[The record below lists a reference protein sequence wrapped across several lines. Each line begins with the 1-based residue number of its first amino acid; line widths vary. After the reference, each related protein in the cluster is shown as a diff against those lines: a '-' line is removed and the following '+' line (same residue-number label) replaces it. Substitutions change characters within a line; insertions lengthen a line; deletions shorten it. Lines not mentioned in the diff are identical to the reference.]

1 MFTIKSRG
9 SISMHL
15 KTVIS
20 LIVSSM
26 LLIQSSISAAQK
38 PSAAQIEQFK
48 QLPASQQ
55 QALAKQYG
63 IDLGALG
70 NSGYPQPNINQGD
83 KNNNRQPL
91 MQIESELQSNT
102 LKSNTLRNETLEHD
116 LRLELIDEEP
126 EPLTPFGY
134 QLFENAPTSFMPAID
149 IPIPSEYVMG
159 PGDNIIVQLYGK
171 ENLSHALTINREG
184 EIQFPK
190 LGPIVVAGLSF
201 TNVKSLITDTIDEQM
216 IGVKA
221 SVTMGALRSIRIF
234 ILGEAT
240 LPGSY
245 TVNSLS
251 TMTNALFASG
261 GISTMGSLR
270 NIQLKRGG
278 QLVTTLDLY
287 DLLLKGDTT
296 SDARLLPG
304 DVIFIPPIGKTVGV
318 GGEVRRPAIYE
329 LNKEV
334 TANQAIALAGG
345 FLATAYPQASR
356 IERINDN
363 GQRTLV
369 DVNLKTRQGKNLAI
383 KDADTLQ
390 IFSVLDR
397 VEDIVEVEGHVK
409 RPGGSAWRPG
419 LQFTD
424 VIGSADD
431 LLPNAD
437 LSIALIVTEQ
447 GPSHQLVVK
456 SFSPNAAFAAQEHN
470 SKANPLLTAQ
480 DRIILFDYSTDRVE
494 ILQDIVESLAVQS
507 SIDQRRQLVTIN
519 GNVRF
524 PGKYPLASKASAQ
537 QMIALAGGLTDRAF
551 SLGAELTRYVIDA
564 QQHQTI
570 KHFNIALSESHN
582 FVLQEEDSIHIKQLP
597 NWKGS
602 ETVVIEGEVMF
613 PGTYTIQRGETL
625 SKVIQRAG
633 GLNDYA
639 FIEASI
645 FSRAALRELE
655 KIRLDELQQQL
666 ESDIATSNIQEGG
679 DNIAKEEAEQ
689 LLESMEEIRPTGRMV
704 IDLANILEKPDSYD
718 VVLKNGD
725 RLIVPMQ
732 RQTVTV
738 VGEVQH
744 ATSHLFE
751 NKLSLNEYIER
762 SGGTTIKADKKRIY
776 VVRANGSV
784 YLPGESRWFKRGV
797 KGVQPGDTVVVPLDA
812 DRMKKLT
819 LWSSV
824 SEIVYRMALGAAA
837 VASF

>member
-1 MFTIKSRG
+1 MDSRG
-9 SISMHL
+9 SITMHL
-15 KTVIS
+15 KYLIS
-20 LIVSSM
+20 LMFSAV
-26 LLIQSSISAAQK
+26 LLIQSSTSAAQT

-63 IDLGALG
+63 IDLGALT
-70 NSGYPQPNINQGD
+70 NSGYPQPNINEGEVS
-83 KNNNRQPL
+83 NNRQPVTP
-91 MQIESELQSNT
+91 INSELVHQEVEVDP
-102 LKSNTLRNETLEHD
+102 L
-116 LRLELIDEEP
+116 LELTEPEP
-126 EPLTPFGY
+126 EPLAPFGY

-201 TNVKSLITDTIDEQM
+201 TQVKSLITDTIDEQM

-287 DLLLKGDTT
+287 DLLLKGDTS

-334 TANQAIALAGG
+334 TASQAVALAGG

-356 IERINDN
+356 IERINN
-363 GQRTLV
+363 KGQRTLV

-419 LQFTD
+419 LRFTD
-424 VIGSADD
+424 VIRSADD

-447 GPSHQLVVK
+447 GPAHQLVVK
-456 SFSPNAAFAAQEHN
+456 AFSPNAAFAAQEHK

-507 SIDQRRQLVTIN
+507 SIDQRRQLVTVN

-524 PGKYPLASKASAQ
+524 PGQYPLASEASAQ

-625 SKVIQRAG
+625 SQVIQRAG

-645 FSRAALRELE
+645 FSRAELRELE

-704 IDLANILEKPDSYD
+704 IDLANILEKPESYD

-751 NKLSLNEYIER
+751 GKLSVNDYIER

-784 YLPGESRWFKRGV
+784 YLPGGSRWFKRGV
-797 KGVQPGDTVVVPLDA
+797 KGIQPGDTVVVPLDA
-812 DRMKKLT
+812 DRMKSLT
-819 LWSSV
+819 LWGSV

>member
-1 MFTIKSRG
+1 
-9 SISMHL
+9 
-15 KTVIS
+15 
-20 LIVSSM
+20 
-26 LLIQSSISAAQK
+26 
-38 PSAAQIEQFK
+38 
-48 QLPASQQ
+48 
-55 QALAKQYG
+55 
-63 IDLGALG
+63 
-70 NSGYPQPNINQGD
+70 
-83 KNNNRQPL
+83 
-91 MQIESELQSNT
+91 
-102 LKSNTLRNETLEHD
+102 
-116 LRLELIDEEP
+116 
-126 EPLTPFGY
+126 
-134 QLFENAPTSFMPAID
+134 MPAID

-159 PGDNIIVQLYGK
+159 PGDNIIIQLYGK

-201 TNVKSLITDTIDEQM
+201 TQVKSLITDTIDEQM

-287 DLLLKGDTT
+287 DLLLKGDTS

-304 DVIFIPPIGKTVGV
+304 DVIFIPPIGKTIGV

-334 TANQAIALAGG
+334 TASQAVALAGG

-356 IERINDN
+356 IERINN
-363 GQRTLV
+363 KGQRTLV

-419 LQFTD
+419 LRFTD
-424 VIGSADD
+424 VIRSADD
-431 LLPNAD
+431 MLPNAD
-437 LSIALIVTEQ
+437 LNIALIVTEQ
-447 GPSHQLVVK
+447 GPAHQIEVK
-456 SFSPNAAFAAQEHN
+456 AFSPSAAFAAQQKN
-470 SKANPLLTAQ
+470 SEDNPLLSAQ

-507 SIDQRRQLVTIN
+507 SIDQRRQLVTVN

-524 PGKYPLASKASAQ
+524 PGQYPLASEASAQ

-625 SKVIQRAG
+625 SQVIQRAG

-645 FSRAALRELE
+645 FSRAELRELE

-704 IDLANILEKPDSYD
+704 IDLANILEKPESYD

-751 NKLSLNEYIER
+751 GKLSVNDYIER

-784 YLPGESRWFKRGV
+784 YLPGGSRWFKRGV
-797 KGVQPGDTVVVPLDA
+797 KGIQPGDTVVVPLDA

-819 LWSSV
+819 LWASV

>member
-1 MFTIKSRG
+1 MDSRG
-9 SISMHL
+9 SITMHL
-15 KTVIS
+15 KYLIS
-20 LIVSSM
+20 LMFSAV
-26 LLIQSSISAAQK
+26 LLIQSSVSAAQT

-63 IDLGALG
+63 IDLGALT
-70 NSGYPQPNINQGD
+70 NSGYPQPNINEGEVS
-83 KNNNRQPL
+83 NNRQPVTP
-91 MQIESELQSNT
+91 INSELVHQEVEVDP
-102 LKSNTLRNETLEHD
+102 L
-116 LRLELIDEEP
+116 LELTEPEP
-126 EPLTPFGY
+126 EPLVQFGY

-159 PGDNIIVQLYGK
+159 PGDNIIIQLYGK

-201 TNVKSLITDTIDEQM
+201 TQVKSLITDTIDEQM

-287 DLLLKGDTT
+287 DLLLKGDTS

-304 DVIFIPPIGKTVGV
+304 DVIFIPPIGKTIGV

-334 TANQAIALAGG
+334 TASQAVALAGG

-356 IERINDN
+356 IERINN
-363 GQRTLV
+363 KGQRTLV

-390 IFSVLDR
+390 VFSVLDR

-419 LQFTD
+419 LRFTD
-424 VIGSADD
+424 VIRSADD
-431 LLPNAD
+431 MLPNAD
-437 LSIALIVTEQ
+437 LNVALLVTEQ
-447 GPSHQLVVK
+447 GPAHQIEVK
-456 SFSPNAAFAAQEHN
+456 AFSPSAAFAAQQKN
-470 SKANPLLTAQ
+470 SEDNPLLTAQ

-507 SIDQRRQLVTIN
+507 SIDQRRQLVTVN

-524 PGKYPLASKASAQ
+524 PGQYPLASQASAQ

-625 SKVIQRAG
+625 SQVIQRAG

-645 FSRAALRELE
+645 FSRAELRELE

-704 IDLANILEKPDSYD
+704 IDLANILEKPESYD

-751 NKLSLNEYIER
+751 GKLSVNDYIER

-797 KGVQPGDTVVVPLDA
+797 KGIQPGDTVVVPLDA

>member
-1 MFTIKSRG
+1 MDSLG
-9 SISMHL
+9 SNLMHL
-15 KTVIS
+15 K
-20 LIVSSM
+20 IVVRLVFSFM
-26 LLIQSSISAAQK
+26 LLIQSSVSAAQT

-63 IDLGALG
+63 IDLGSLT
-70 NSGYPQPNINQGD
+70 NSGSPQPNINEGAI
-83 KNNNRQPL
+83 NNNRQPVTP
-91 MQIESELQSNT
+91 IYSELSKQAVE
-102 LKSNTLRNETLEHD
+102 LDPL
-116 LRLELIDEEP
+116 LELAEEEP
-126 EPLTPFGY
+126 EPLAQFGY

-171 ENLSHALTINREG
+171 ENISHALTINREG

-190 LGPIVVAGLSF
+190 LGPVVVAGLSF
-201 TNVKSLITDTIDEQM
+201 TQVKSLIADTIDEQM
-216 IGVKA
+216 MGVKA

-261 GISTMGSLR
+261 GITSMGSLR

-278 QLVTTLDLY
+278 QLITTLDLY

-296 SDARLLPG
+296 NDARLLPG

-329 LNKEV
+329 INKEV
-334 TANQAIALAGG
+334 TAGQAVALAGG

-356 IERINDN
+356 IERINNN
-363 GQRTLV
+363 GQRILV
-369 DVNLKTRQGKNLAI
+369 DVNLKTRQGKSLAI

-390 IFSVLDR
+390 VFSVLDR

-424 VIGSADD
+424 VIHSADD

-437 LSIALIVTEQ
+437 LNIALIVTEQ
-447 GPSHQLVVK
+447 GPTHQIVVK
-456 SFSPNAAFAAQEHN
+456 AFSPKAAFAAQGN
-470 SKANPLLTAQ
+470 SNAANPLLTAQ
-480 DRIILFDYSTDRVE
+480 DRIIIFDYSTDRVE
-494 ILQDIVESLAVQS
+494 LLQDIVEILAVQS
-507 SIDQRRQLVTIN
+507 SVDQRRQLITIN

-524 PGKYPLASKASAQ
+524 PGEYPLASKASAK

-570 KHFNIALSESHN
+570 EHFNIELSDSHN
-582 FVLQEEDSIHIKQLP
+582 FALQEEDSIHIKQLP
-597 NWKGS
+597 NWKGT
-602 ETVVIEGEVMF
+602 ETVEIEGEVMF

-639 FIEASI
+639 FIAASI
-645 FSRAALRELE
+645 FSRAELRELE

-679 DNIAKEEAEQ
+679 DSIAQEEAEQ

-704 IDLANILEKPDSYD
+704 INLANILEKPESYD

-725 RLIVPMQ
+725 RLIVPAQ

-744 ATSHLFE
+744 ATSHVFE
-751 NKLSLNEYIER
+751 NNLSVKEYIER

-784 YLPGESRWFKRGV
+784 YLPSGSRWFKRGD
-797 KGVQPGDTVVVPLDA
+797 KGIQPGDTVVVPLDA
-812 DRMKKLT
+812 DRMKALT